1 MYNMKEVDIILAVE
15 NNNSLVKSVETS
27 KKIYKIAC
35 KKMDDLL
42 VEYHL
47 IDNIDEKNNFAI
59 QFSRQQI
66 EVEITYQKMEQ
77 NIRLFGNRVF
87 DASMIKKNRFSL
99 INEEL
104 IQKAMSPSRL
114 EKHLELG
121 GDIEDF

>member
-1 MYNMKEVDIILAVE
+1 MYNMKEVDVILAVK
-15 NNNSLVKSVETS
+15 NNNGLEKSVEKS
-27 KKIYKIAC
+27 KNMYKIAC

-59 QFSRQQI
+59 EFMRRQI
-66 EVEITYQKMEQ
+66 EVEITCKNMEQ
-77 NIRLFGNRVF
+77 NIRIFGNRVF

-121 GDIEDF
+121 GDMEDF

>member
-1 MYNMKEVDIILAVE
+1 MYNMKEVDVILAVK
-15 NNNSLVKSVETS
+15 NNNGLEKSVEKS
-27 KKIYKIAC
+27 KNMYKIAC

-47 IDNIDEKNNFAI
+47 IDNIDEKNTFAI
-59 QFSRQQI
+59 EFMRRQI
-66 EVEITYQKMEQ
+66 EVEITCKNMEQ
-77 NIRLFGNRVF
+77 NIRIFGNRVF

-121 GDIEDF
+121 GDMEDF

>member
-1 MYNMKEVDIILAVE
+1 MYNMKEVDVILAVE
-15 NNNSLVKSVETS
+15 INNGLEKSVEKS
-27 KKIYKIAC
+27 KNIYKIAC

-47 IDNIDEKNNFAI
+47 IDNIDEKNTFAI
-59 QFSRQQI
+59 EFMRRQI
-66 EVEITYQKMEQ
+66 EVEITCKNMEQ
-77 NIRLFGNRVF
+77 NIRIFGNRVF

-99 INEEL
+99 IIEEL

-121 GDIEDF
+121 GDMEDF